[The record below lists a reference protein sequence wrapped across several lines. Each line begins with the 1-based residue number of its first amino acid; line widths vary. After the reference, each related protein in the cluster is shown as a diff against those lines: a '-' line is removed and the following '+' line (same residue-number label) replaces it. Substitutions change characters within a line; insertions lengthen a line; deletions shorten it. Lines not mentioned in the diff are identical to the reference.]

1 MFSIKSNNENIS
13 ISSSYLFGT
22 IHVAQNLVWPYLSNK
37 TLQILNESDEIW
49 LEQDFTVPEIS
60 KYIYGC
66 SIDKMS
72 IKERARL
79 RAKSWSL
86 FLNETKGKSD
96 AESTKS
102 NSKFLMINS
111 KKFLFKILNYGDNGL
126 FIMNSY
132 QIIIYGVIKQ

>member
-1 MFSIKSNNENIS
+1 LFSIKSNNENIL

-102 NSKFLMINS
+102 NSKFLMINPE
-111 KKFLFKILNYGDNGL
+111 KI
-126 FIMNSY
+126 F
-132 QIIIYGVIKQ
+132 V